1 MTQENLVSFD
11 NVSYIYPQATQ
22 PALHDL
28 NLTLERGEFVGL
40 IGPTGAGKSTLCQ
53 TLNGI
58 VPQFHGGRFFGRL
71 TVAGLD
77 TLSHP
82 VGALARHVGIVLED
96 PESQLVTT
104 SVENEVAFALENLR
118 VPRDE
123 IRARVPRV
131 LERVRLDGLER
142 RHPQELSAGQKQRLA
157 IAAALA
163 MAPELLVLDEAT
175 AQLDPMGAEEVFATV
190 RELNRELGITI
201 LMASHAAEEL
211 AQYAD
216 RVLLLDD
223 GSLVTDGP
231 PAEIYAQVEQ
241 LEAHDLRPP
250 QVTHTLY
257 MISQQGT
264 PVPQLPVEMA
274 EGRALLQKLPMTC
287 ANCSHPV
294 IRPRAGD
301 TPPLLSLEN
310 VSYTYENGTRAL
322 IDVSLD
328 VARGEYLLL
337 IGQNGAGKSTL
348 VKHFVKLLTPTAG
361 NVWIDGEDTRT
372 LAVAELAQKIGYVGQ
387 HPDHQI
393 FTASVEDE
401 VAFALRNLGHPQDEI
416 ERRMVASL
424 TSMGLLEHR
433 HAHPLS
439 LPRGDRARVVIAA
452 VLATQ
457 PEIVIFDEPT
467 TGQDYRG
474 ARYILELS
482 KRLHEQGKTV
492 IVITHHLYL
501 MPDYAERVVVM
512 GKGTLLLDAPIR
524 QAYHETALLRETYL
538 TPPQAVLLS
547 QALCHDAEGRTHPN
561 LTPREVAACFPAGGG
576 G

>member
-1 MTQENLVSFD
+1 MTRENIAVFD
-11 NVSYIYPQATQ
+11 NVSYIYPQATE

-28 NLTLERGEFVGL
+28 TLTLRRGEFVGL

-53 TLNGI
+53 TLNGV

-71 TVAGLD
+71 TIAGLD
-77 TLSHP
+77 TLEQP
-82 VGALARHVGIVLED
+82 VSTLARHVGIVLED

-104 SVENEVAFALENLR
+104 SVENEVAFALENMR
-118 VPRDE
+118 MPRDE
-123 IRARVPRV
+123 ILTRIPRV
-131 LERVRLDGLER
+131 LEWVRLDGLER

-157 IAAALA
+157 IAAVLA
-163 MAPELLVLDEAT
+163 MQPDLLVLDEAT
-175 AQLDPMGAEEVFATV
+175 SQLDPMGAEEIFDTV
-190 RELNRELGITI
+190 RELNRELEVTI

-211 AQYAD
+211 AEHAD
-216 RVLLLDD
+216 RVLLLDE
-223 GSLVTDGP
+223 GRLIADGP
-231 PAEIYAQVEQ
+231 PTEIYAQVEM
-241 LEAHDLRPP
+241 LEAHHLRPP

-264 PVPQLPVEMA
+264 SVPHLPVDMA
-274 EGRALLQKLPMTC
+274 EGRALLQKLPRICPECAHPLTC
-287 ANCSHPV
+287 AHSQD
-294 IRPRAGD
+294 A
-301 TPPLLSLEN
+301 PPLLSLDN
-310 VSYTYENGTRAL
+310 VSYTYENGTEAL
-322 IDVSLD
+322 NSVSLD
-328 VARGEYLLL
+328 ISRGEYLLL

-361 NVWIDGEDTRT
+361 SVHIDGKDTRT
-372 LAVAELAQKIGYVGQ
+372 LTVPQLTRRIGYVGQ

-393 FTASVEDE
+393 FTASVEEE
-401 VAFALRNLGHPQDEI
+401 VAFALHNLGYARDEI
-416 ERRMVASL
+416 EERTTASL
-424 TSMGLLEHR
+424 ISMGLLEQR

-524 QAYHETALLRETYL
+524 QAYHETALLRKTYL

-547 QALCHDAEGRTHPN
+547 QALCHDTDGTPHHN
-561 LTPREVAACFPAGGG
+561 LTPREVAACFPAGGEA
-576 G
+576 